1 MRKALLIGV
10 VLTMMTGLANA
21 QAAREHRGFG
31 YGFGAPGAS
40 IGDGDATG
48 TLHFGLGGERLV
60 YKGLGAGG
68 EVGYL
73 GPMTEMSEG
82 IGIGSAN
89 GSCHFRNATSSGKVE
104 PFITGGYSLAFRND
118 VASGFNVGG
127 GVDYWFKEHIGLR
140 VEVRDHYFPIFRSTN
155 FFGVRIGIT
164 FR

>member
-1 MRKALLIGV
+1 LFCSLRKNGPLLAKMSASSRLLAAILQQRKKSMRKALLIGV

-89 GSCHFRNATSSGKVE
+89 GSYHFRNATSSGKVE

-118 VASGFNVGG
+118 VASGFNVG
-127 GVDYWFKEHIGLR
+127 R
-140 VEVRDHYFPIFRSTN
+140 RC
-155 FFGVRIGIT
+155 
-164 FR
+164 